1 MRARALAA
9 AIVLALLLTGC
20 TSRMGVHLL
29 ETQEEAR
36 LYIRRA
42 DAIVEV
48 RIPHD
53 LLGTVADG
61 FFGLVPEN
69 RELVD
74 AEVMESR
81 DGLYAS
87 LASALAQD
95 DPILTAARHSREL
108 RSSGFCEAVDR
119 LTGTFDEEAFMK
131 DLEGATRHYVYSLD
145 EVLSHMPEG
154 GDVDA
159 FMALWLNSALDLD

>member
-42 DAIVEV
+42 DAVVEV
-48 RIPHD
+48 RIPQD
-53 LLGTVADG
+53 LLGTAGDG
-61 FFGLVPEN
+61 FFGLESDN

-81 DGLYAS
+81 DRLYAS

-95 DPILTAARHSREL
+95 DPILAASRHSREL

-131 DLEGATRHYVYSLD
+131 DLEGATRHYVYNLD
-145 EVLSHMPEG
+145 EVLSHLPEG

-159 FMALWLNSALDLD
+159 FMALWLNSALNLD